1 MDREIIRTGNTGGR
15 QGSSP
20 AVMIKDIL
28 GIILRNWFWFAL
40 CLLVALVAAFFYV
53 KSKQPVYARSASIMV
68 RSNVSDTDRTLKEL
82 GITQTPTNLANEILM
97 MNTAIVAEEVVRRLN
112 LDVEYTQDGP
122 F

>member
-82 GITQTPTNLANEILM
+82 GIRGNTNAVPCTYSRTCSCKYRSL
-97 MNTAIVAEEVVRRLN
+97 
-112 LDVEYTQDGP
+112 
-122 F
+122 